1 MCVVY
6 GGLQYVWFY
15 ANWAPS
21 FFLSLSPSC
30 SQALYLTGQNKLA
43 GWMTGLLACWLVSWP
58 SRMLLYHANGMNHAY
73 WSLLPTDWLTQ
84 HSTQLNSTELNSSR
98 IESRQVKSTVPVAK
112 CRRRLHRR
120 CCRRFKLYF
129 FSLALLTI
137 NKKRKCKRRKPNSIE
152 LKTENN

>member
-15 ANWAPS
+15 ANWARS
-21 FFLSLSPSC
+21 LFFFPL
-30 SQALYLTGQNKLA
+30 ALKPFIWLAKTSWLA
-43 GWMTGLLACWLVSWP
+43 GWLACWLVSWP

-84 HSTQLNSTELNSSR
+84 HSTQLNSTELNWTQV
-98 IESRQVKSTVPVAK
+98 ESHWVKSTVPVAK

-120 CCRRFKLYF
+120 CCCRRYKPAFSF